1 MSAYSLALAL
11 YDMAIHGE
19 DGTVPAGDEKGLP
32 THGYFVGGLFPSLV
46 FDGAGEVD
54 RGELAWWIGNN
65 DAEFYGVW
73 VDTETGKIY
82 FDGVS
87 HFYSELVSV
96 TIARARGEI
105 AIWDIH
111 NKAEIRLKETPEG
124 V

>member
-19 DGTVPAGDEKGLP
+19 DGTVPAGGEEGLP

-46 FDGAGEVD
+46 FSGVGEID
-54 RGELAWWIGNN
+54 RGELAWWIGSN

-73 VDTETGKIY
+73 VDSETGRIY

-87 HFYSELVSV
+87 HYYTE
-96 TIARARGEI
+96 RASRDIGAGRGEI
-105 AIWDIH
+105 AIWDIA
-111 NKAEIRLKETPEG
+111 NKAEIRLKEAPEG
-124 V
+124 A